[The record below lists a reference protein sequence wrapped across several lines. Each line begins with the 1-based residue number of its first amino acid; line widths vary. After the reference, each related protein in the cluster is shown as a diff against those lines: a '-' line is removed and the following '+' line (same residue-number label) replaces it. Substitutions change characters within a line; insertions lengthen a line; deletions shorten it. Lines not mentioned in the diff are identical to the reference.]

1 MTPCDREEREPL
13 GYHETGLRGQSELIH
28 SNTHTSTCT
37 TSYVDVPVATDD
49 DVIPV
54 ATDVDD
60 AAADYVD
67 DVAADDD
74 VAMMIMLLLIVMM
87 MLMKNALFAERECC
101 CFNSFMKTFLH
112 C

>member
-1 MTPCDREEREPL
+1 M
-13 GYHETGLRGQSELIH
+13 RGQSELSH
-28 SNTHTSTCT
+28 SDTHTSTWT

-54 ATDVDD
+54 ATDDDD

-74 VAMMIMLLLIVMM
+74 AAMMIMLLIVMM
-87 MLMKNALFAERECC
+87 MLMKNALFAERERC
-101 CFNSFMKTFLH
+101 CFDSFMKTFLH